1 MQPTDVVMNK
11 LTEIFT
17 IIKSMEEETPEV
29 SAALMRGL
37 STSMRLI
44 QQVAVR
50 DEKDDLNV
58 DDQINM
64 VTAALGFNLEDM
76 VMHIV
81 QKNFPAG
88 QSTTLDGAGKDPD
101 QDTLDFITSDL
112 DDYEKFLAEAKA
124 KDSLSFLKEQ
134 L

>member
-1 MQPTDVVMNK
+1 MQPTDALMNK

-17 IIKSMEEETPEV
+17 IIKSMEEDTPEV
-29 SAALMRGL
+29 ADVLMRGL

-44 QQVAVR
+44 QQIATR
-50 DEKDDLNV
+50 EESDDLNV
-58 DDQINM
+58 EDQLNM
-64 VTAALGFNLEDM
+64 VCTALGFNLEDL

-88 QSTTLDGAGKDPD
+88 QATTQDESNKDPD

-112 DDYEKFLAEAKA
+112 DDYEKFVAKAKA
-124 KDSLSFLKEQ
+124 KDSLNFLKEQ